1 MDMATVL
8 REGNPSSA
16 RGHVSHLARR
26 HKRHSQRECK
36 EPKEQKCQKKTG
48 RSSQNGFSVGRSF
61 LTKRRKFV
69 IIWLQELYIF
79 RLAVGK
85 CSRSGVKTH

>member
-26 HKRHSQRECK
+26 HKRHSQRERK
-36 EPKEQKCQKKTG
+36 EPKEQERQTPT
-48 RSSQNGFSVGRSF
+48 SLPTETSVISGQARRIDFASF
-61 LTKRRKFV
+61 LPDEVF
-69 IIWLQELYIF
+69 
-79 RLAVGK
+79 
-85 CSRSGVKTH
+85 